1 MIKYKTPEAFRIALE
16 SRIKSKSAGENIAF
30 LRKRAAFVAFLKRV
44 TDSGHEFALKG
55 GFAMMLRFDVNAR
68 PSKDMDFVMR
78 ARRKVGAEELS
89 PVLQVASALEE
100 ITETKAPDYFNFIIK
115 GNPKV
120 LQGAG
125 YGSWRFQIEAKI
137 GMRRF
142 DSFHIDIAL
151 GDAWIDPMDTLA
163 VDYFPLS
170 GETSF
175 PVRTISQPQ
184 QFAEKVHAYTL
195 DREENSRV
203 KDLVD
208 MVLLIQSGLDQ
219 KDTAYAIESVFSAR
233 KTHSAPGNLKPPPE
247 TWPGPFLALAKTCGL
262 DSDVDSAFQV
272 ANNFYRQTRD

>member
-1 MIKYKTPEAFRIALE
+1 MTKYKTPEAFRTALE
-16 SRIKSKSAGENIAF
+16 SRIKSKSAGENIAIH
-30 LRKRAAFVAFLKRV
+30 RKRAAFAAFLKRV

-78 ARRKVGAEELS
+78 ARRKVGAKELS

-100 ITETKAPDYFNFIIK
+100 ITEKKAPDYFNFMIK

-137 GMRRF
+137 GTRRF
-142 DSFHIDIAL
+142 DCFHIDVAL
-151 GDAWIDPMDTLA
+151 GDAWIDPMDTIN
-163 VDYFPLS
+163 VDYFPIS
-170 GETSF
+170 GEISF
-175 PVRTISQPQ
+175 PVRAISKPQ
-184 QFAEKVHAYTL
+184 QFAEKIHAYTL

-208 MVLLIQSGLDQ
+208 MVLLIHSGLDQ
-219 KDTAYAIESVFSAR
+219 KETAHAIASVFSAR
-233 KTHSAPGNLKPPPE
+233 NTHPAPGNLKAPPE
-247 TWPGPFLALAKTCGL
+247 TWAGPFLALAKTCRL
-262 DSDVDSAFQV
+262 SYLV
-272 ANNFYRQTRD
+272 RCI